1 MFYGIITSDSYLLE
15 KLEFDEEFIVGKIS
29 YFYDSDVRG
38 ESYVEPIISG
48 GA

>member
-15 KLEFDEEFIVGKIS
+15 KLEFDEEVNCRKNS

-38 ESYVEPIISG
+38 KSYVEPIISG